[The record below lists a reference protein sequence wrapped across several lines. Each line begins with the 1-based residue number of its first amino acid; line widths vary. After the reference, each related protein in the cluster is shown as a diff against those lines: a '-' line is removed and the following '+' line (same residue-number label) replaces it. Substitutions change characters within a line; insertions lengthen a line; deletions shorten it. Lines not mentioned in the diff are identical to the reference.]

1 LTPLL
6 GTVTSHSIAVG
17 AEDPSA
23 DSSRLERLETSRI
36 GRRLGVVL
44 FWVTCSYLI
53 GMSARSIIPALY
65 FPAAAPRPSSA
76 VAQRCAAE
84 LDTLQHQ
91 LSEAATS
98 SMRRGRISTWDAK
111 LAAWDAR
118 FGALDEDCGPYEPAR
133 QDLRVLRSELD
144 ALVQDYGRG
153 ALKTQQRLRSALAA
167 FASPDA
173 S

>member
-1 LTPLL
+1 
-6 GTVTSHSIAVG
+6 
-17 AEDPSA
+17 
-23 DSSRLERLETSRI
+23 
-36 GRRLGVVL
+36 
-44 FWVTCSYLI
+44 
-53 GMSARSIIPALY
+53 
-65 FPAAAPRPSSA
+65 
-76 VAQRCAAE
+76 
-84 LDTLQHQ
+84 LQHQ
-91 LSEAATS
+91 LSEAAVS
-98 SMRRGRISTWDAK
+98 SMRRGRMSVWDAK

-118 FGALDEDCGPYEPAR
+118 FGALDDDCGPYEPAR

>member
-1 LTPLL
+1 M
-6 GTVTSHSIAVG
+6 
-17 AEDPSA
+17 
-23 DSSRLERLETSRI
+23 
-36 GRRLGVVL
+36 GVVL
-44 FWVTCSYLI
+44 FWVMCSYLI

-65 FPAAAPRPSSA
+65 FPSAAPRPTQSS
-76 VAQRCAAE
+76 VQRCAAE

-91 LSEAATS
+91 LSDAAAS
-98 SMRRGRISTWDAK
+98 VLRRGRVSGWEAK
-111 LAAWDAR
+111 LAKWDAR
-118 FGALDEDCGPYEPAR
+118 FDSLAPDCGPYEPAR
-133 QDLRVLRSELD
+133 EDLRTLRAELD

>member
-1 LTPLL
+1 
-6 GTVTSHSIAVG
+6 VG

-23 DSSRLERLETSRI
+23 DSSRLERSETSRI

-44 FWVTCSYLI
+44 FWVSCSYLI

-65 FPAAAPRPSSA
+65 FPDAAPRPSAFA
-76 VAQRCAAE
+76 VQRCAAE

-91 LSEAATS
+91 LSEAAS
-98 SMRRGRISTWDAK
+98 SCLRRGRLANWDAK
-111 LAAWDAR
+111 LATWDAR
-118 FGALDEDCGPYEPAR
+118 FGALGNCGPYEPAR
-133 QDLRVLRSELD
+133 KDLLVLRTELD
-144 ALVQDYGRG
+144 ELVQDYGRG

-173 S
+173 T